1 MAEEQIKSEDPTAKL
16 IESIK
21 KFASSYK
28 SLTPQGKIAF
38 QNQITVQMRTM
49 DDRTKRL
56 YQALIDATKN
66 GLGIEKTIQE
76 MERTDKLYK
85 SGM

>member
-1 MAEEQIKSEDPTAKL
+1 MAEQQAQNQNEKL
-16 IESIK
+16 VDSIK

-38 QNQITVQMRTM
+38 QNQINIQMKTM
-49 DDRTKRL
+49 DERTKKL
-56 YQALIDATKN
+56 YLALIDATKSDLN
-66 GLGIEKTIQE
+66 VEKTVQE
-76 MERTDKLYK
+76 MERADKLYK